1 MRFAVAADQGPDFSC
16 SGDLEIEGRRVSMF
30 PFPEKFSEN
39 VLM

>member
-1 MRFAVAADQGPDFSC
+1 MRFAVAAGQGPDFSC